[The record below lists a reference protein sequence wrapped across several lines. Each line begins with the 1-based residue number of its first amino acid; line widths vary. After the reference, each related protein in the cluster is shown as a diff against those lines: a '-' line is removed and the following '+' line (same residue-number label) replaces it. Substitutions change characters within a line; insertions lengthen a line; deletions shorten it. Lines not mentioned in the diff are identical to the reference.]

1 MAIKKEFARQLFEQA
16 RYPNANPKELA
27 WRPRSQSYSVYS
39 VQMEFEIWLAGM
51 EATQLAELIPL
62 MRLGVNRMN
71 QAGAFTPAQRDTA
84 AELLDLMEKMTD
96 GVN

>member
-16 RYPNANPKELA
+16 RYPNANPKELS

-39 VQMEFEIWLAGM
+39 VQVEFETFLAGM

-62 MRLGVNRMN
+62 IRLGVNRMN
-71 QAGAFTPAQRDTA
+71 QVGAFTPAQSETA
-84 AELLDLMEKMTD
+84 AELLDLMERMTD
-96 GVN
+96 GAD